1 MRRQWLEFNVR
12 REIPNIEI
20 VSVGT
25 FMISIFIGKDMD
37 GKDQKLIS
45 SKNNRPSLIADHHN
59 RATRCHRVET
69 VRMKALVPSRCGQI
83 ENACVWRTRPAID
96 DIGLDGLSPGSGQP

>member
-12 REIPNIEI
+12 PNIEI
-20 VSVGT
+20 VNVGT

-45 SKNNRPSLIADHHN
+45 SKNNRPSLIAG
-59 RATRCHRVET
+59 ATGAGET
-69 VRMKALVPSRCGQI
+69 VKKALPMRVRLCLL
-83 ENACVWRTRPAID
+83 RM
-96 DIGLDGLSPGSGQP
+96 